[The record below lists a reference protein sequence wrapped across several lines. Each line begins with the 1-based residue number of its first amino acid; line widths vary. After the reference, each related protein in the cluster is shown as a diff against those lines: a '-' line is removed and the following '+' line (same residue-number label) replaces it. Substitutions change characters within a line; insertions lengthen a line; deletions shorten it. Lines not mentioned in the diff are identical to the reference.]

1 MDNSKENPYLIN
13 TPQIQEYAKLCE
25 DNSTIDPS
33 LYEKYNVKRGLREKN
48 GTGVMAG
55 LTEIGEVCGYSI
67 EDQEKVPVPGKL
79 FYRGVNVRKFANA
92 ILAENRFGYEEC
104 VYLLLFGQL
113 PNKKELAE
121 FKNLLGFY
129 RCLPKNFVRDVMLK
143 APAKDVMN
151 NMMRGCLALYPYDD
165 KGDDTSR
172 DNMMRQCIQLI
183 ARFPLL
189 AVYGYQAYNHY
200 YNGESLI
207 IHKPDPDLSMAED
220 LLHIMRN
227 DKGYSPLEAKLMD
240 LCLILHAE
248 HGGGN
253 NSTFTDHVVSST
265 GTDTYSVM
273 AAAMGSLKG
282 PKHGGANIKV
292 QSMFKDI
299 KANVKDWGNDN
310 EINEYLKKIAGK
322 EVFDR
327 SGLIYG
333 IGHAVYT
340 LSDPRCQL
348 LKASVRDLAAEK
360 GRLEEFELY
369 NKVEALAPAILQE
382 KIGTAKD
389 FCANVDFYS
398 GFLYDLLGI
407 PQELYTPLFAV
418 SRISGWSAHRM
429 EEMYSNKIIRP
440 AFKNVH
446 AHNDYVPIDQR

>member
-13 TPQIQEYAKLCE
+13 TPQIQEYARLCE
-25 DNSTIDPS
+25 DNSTIDPA

-189 AVYGYQAYNHY
+189 GVYGYQA
-200 YNGESLI
+200 
-207 IHKPDPDLSMAED
+207 
-220 LLHIMRN
+220 
-227 DKGYSPLEAKLMD
+227 
-240 LCLILHAE
+240 
-248 HGGGN
+248 
-253 NSTFTDHVVSST
+253 
-265 GTDTYSVM
+265 
-273 AAAMGSLKG
+273 
-282 PKHGGANIKV
+282 
-292 QSMFKDI
+292 
-299 KANVKDWGNDN
+299 
-310 EINEYLKKIAGK
+310 
-322 EVFDR
+322 
-327 SGLIYG
+327 
-333 IGHAVYT
+333 
-340 LSDPRCQL
+340 
-348 LKASVRDLAAEK
+348 
-360 GRLEEFELY
+360 
-369 NKVEALAPAILQE
+369 
-382 KIGTAKD
+382 
-389 FCANVDFYS
+389 
-398 GFLYDLLGI
+398 
-407 PQELYTPLFAV
+407 
-418 SRISGWSAHRM
+418 
-429 EEMYSNKIIRP
+429 
-440 AFKNVH
+440 
-446 AHNDYVPIDQR
+446 

>member
-1 MDNSKENPYLIN
+1 MDHSKENPYLVN

-25 DNSTIDPS
+25 SNSTIDPA

-55 LTEIGEVCGYSI
+55 LTEIGEVCGYRI
-67 EDQEKVPVPGKL
+67 EDQEKIAIPGKL
-79 FYRGVNVRKFANA
+79 FYRGVNVRKFVHG
-92 ILAENRFGYEEC
+92 IQEEKRFGYEEC

-113 PNKKELAE
+113 PNKKELDE
-121 FKNLLGFY
+121 FRELLGFY

-143 APAKDVMN
+143 APARDVMN

-172 DNMMRQCIQLI
+172 DNMMRQCIQLC

-189 AVYGYQAYNHY
+189 AVYGYQAYNYY
-200 YNGESLI
+200 YNGESLV
-207 IHKPDPDLSMAED
+207 IHKPDPELSMAED
-220 LLHIMRN
+220 LLHIMRA
-227 DKGYSPLEAKLMD
+227 DMDYTPLEAQLVD

-265 GTDTYSVM
+265 GTDTYSIM
-273 AAAMGSLKG
+273 SAALGSLKG

-292 QSMFKDI
+292 EKMFQDI
-299 KANVKDWGNDN
+299 KANVKDWSNDV
-310 EINEYLKKIAGK
+310 EIEAYLRKIAGK
-322 EVFDR
+322 EAADR

-340 LSDPRCQL
+340 LSDPRCQI

-360 GRLEEFELY
+360 NRLAEFELY
-369 NKVEALAPAILQE
+369 SKVEALAPAILQE
-382 KIGTAKD
+382 KLKTNKD

-407 PQELYTPLFAV
+407 PHEMFTPLFAV

-446 AHNDYVPIDQR
+446 SHTEYVPIENR